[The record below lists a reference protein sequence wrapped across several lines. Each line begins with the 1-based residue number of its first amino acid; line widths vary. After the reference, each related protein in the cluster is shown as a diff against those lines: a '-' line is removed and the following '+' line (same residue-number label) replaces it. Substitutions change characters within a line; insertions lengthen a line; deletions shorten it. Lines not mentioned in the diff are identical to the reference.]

1 MYSFN
6 SRTRE
11 GCDNALISI
20 FFSYKGFNSRTRE
33 GCDEPGAGSQ
43 IVATP
48 FQFTHPGGVRLS
60 PQQVSSSY
68 GKVSIHAPGRGA
80 TCAPFRSRLV
90 SPSFNSR
97 TREGCDVLL
106 SISFQKRTVSIHAPG
121 RGATDSVRFWA
132 GATYVSIHAPGRG
145 ATSSLPIDDADL
157 RVSIHAPG
165 RGATRGSRGASRR
178 GRRFNSRTR
187 EGCDSCLGNTSQS
200 LSSFNSRTR
209 EGCDTCLDTNSA

>member
-11 GCDNALISI
+11 GCDAVEGIGDALEGRFNSRTREGCDRTLHLHVLNL
-20 FFSYKGFNSRTRE
+20 KGFNSRTRE
-33 GCDEPGAGSQ
+33 GCDSCQADKDSLGC
-43 IVATP
+43 VA

-121 RGATDSVRFWA
+121 RGATRVWA
-132 GATYVSIHAPGRG
+132 TLLKAYQVSIHAPGRG
-145 ATSSLPIDDADL
+145 ATPA
-157 RVSIHAPG
+157 
-165 RGATRGSRGASRR
+165 
-178 GRRFNSRTR
+178 
-187 EGCDSCLGNTSQS
+187 
-200 LSSFNSRTR
+200 
-209 EGCDTCLDTNSA
+209 